1 MIALVTTSHSSD
13 TRGSTCR
20 PTAYALYVLVVLVLT
35 TLLSYTDRQ
44 ILSLLVDPIRHDL
57 GISDTQVGLLLGT
70 AFGFVYG
77 IAGLPFGYLADR
89 TSRRNLIIGGILVW
103 SVGTVLCGTATG
115 FASLFLSRMVVGI
128 GESMLIPASISLIS
142 DHFPPRHRGTA
153 VGVFLSGIAVGSS
166 GAIFFGGLVLRLI
179 DTVGVRFALLHDFA
193 PWRLVLLM
201 LGAGGLLP
209 AVVLLASVGE
219 PRREPDAGAVTPVHV
234 PSTFVAEI
242 ANWRRVAPL
251 LLGVALISLVD
262 NGILAWT
269 PTLLIREF
277 GWSPGRVGSTLG
289 IPLML
294 AGGIGVFSGSFLRDS
309 VRARFGLRGQ
319 FVFCLAAALVAA
331 PLAAAVLSRHA
342 EAVVGGVAAC
352 MVLSGVITGAGL
364 TAILDTVPDGQRG
377 LVTAISFFLNVAL
390 GAGIGP
396 PAVAALK
403 DHVLAPGASLAVAI
417 AGVWC
422 AGLLVA
428 VAGFFVGARE
438 SLAEAADGGSMFK
451 RIVGAVFHRRHLA
464 AKRSP

>member
-1 MIALVTTSHSSD
+1 MISLVITSYSSD
-13 TRGSTCR
+13 TRSSTYR

-44 ILSLLVDPIRHDL
+44 ILSLLVDPVRRDL

-89 TSRRNLIIGGILVW
+89 TSRRNLIVGGILVW
-103 SVGTVLCGTATG
+103 SVGTVLCGTAAG

-128 GESMLIPASISLIS
+128 GESMLIPASISLLS
-142 DHFPPRHRGTA
+142 DYFPPRRRGTA
-153 VGVFLSGIAVGSS
+153 VGVFLSGIAVGST
-166 GAIFFGGLVLRLI
+166 GAIFFGGLALRLV
-179 DTVGVRFALLHDFA
+179 DTAGVRSALLHSFA
-193 PWRLVLLM
+193 PWRLVLLL
-201 LGAGGLLP
+201 LGVGGLLP
-209 AVVLLASVGE
+209 AVALLASVGE
-219 PRREPDAGAVTPVHV
+219 PRRQRDAEAITPVHV
-234 PSTFVAEI
+234 SSTTVAEI

-262 NGILAWT
+262 NGVLAWT

-309 VRARFGLRGQ
+309 VRARFGMRGQ
-319 FVFCLAAALVAA
+319 FVFCLAAALVAV
-331 PLAAAVLSRHA
+331 PLAAVVLSRHA
-342 EAVVGGVAAC
+342 EAVVGAVTAC

-364 TAILDTVPDGQRG
+364 SAILDTVPGERRG
-377 LVTAISFFLNVAL
+377 LFTAISFFLNVAL

-417 AGVWC
+417 GGVWS
-422 AGLLVA
+422 AGFLLA
-428 VAGFFVGARE
+428 VAGFFMGARG
-438 SLAEAADGGSMFK
+438 SLAAAPM
-451 RIVGAVFHRRHLA
+451 A
-464 AKRSP
+464 AACSS

>member
-1 MIALVTTSHSSD
+1 MTLVITSYSSD
-13 TRGSTCR
+13 TRGSTFR

-44 ILSLLVDPIRHDL
+44 ILSLLVDPVRRDL

-70 AFGFVYG
+70 AFGLVYG
-77 IAGLPFGYLADR
+77 IAGLPSGYFADR
-89 TSRRNLIIGGILVW
+89 TSRRNLIVAGILAW
-103 SVGTVLCGTATG
+103 SVGTVLCGTAAG

-142 DHFPPRHRGTA
+142 DYFPPRHRGTA
-153 VGVFLSGIAVGSS
+153 LGVFLSGIAVGSS
-166 GAIFFGGLVLRLI
+166 GAIFFGGIVLRLV
-179 DTVGVRFALLHDFA
+179 DTVGVRLTPLHSFT
-193 PWRLVLLM
+193 PWRLVLLL
-201 LGAGGLLP
+201 LGVCGLLP
-209 AVVLLASVGE
+209 AVALLASVGE
-219 PRREPDAGAVTPVHV
+219 PRRQREAEAITPVHV
-234 PSTFVAEI
+234 RSTIVAEI

-262 NGILAWT
+262 NGVQAWT

-277 GWSPGRVGSTLG
+277 GWSPARVGSTLG

-331 PLAAAVLSRHA
+331 PLAPVILWRHA
-342 EAVVGGVAAC
+342 EAVIGGVAAC
-352 MVLSGVITGAGL
+352 MALSGVITGAGL
-364 TAILDTVPDGQRG
+364 TAILDTVPDGRRG

-403 DHVLAPGASLAVAI
+403 DHVLGPGASLAVAI

-422 AGLLVA
+422 AGFLLA
-428 VAGFFVGARE
+428 VAGFFMGARE
-438 SLAEAADGGSMFK
+438 SLAATPMAAACSG
-451 RIVGAVFHRRHLA
+451 
-464 AKRSP
+464 